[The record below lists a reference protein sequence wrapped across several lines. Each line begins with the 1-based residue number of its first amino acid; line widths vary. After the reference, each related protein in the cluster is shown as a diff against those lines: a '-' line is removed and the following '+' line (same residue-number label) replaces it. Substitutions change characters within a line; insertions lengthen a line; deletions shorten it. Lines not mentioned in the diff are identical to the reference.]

1 MTDKNLTEAELSN
14 ITLPALVR
22 LLQIEGYDLDKILSE
37 YKDKVLGNLLSGSSP
52 QLKYQTIA
60 HLEEIISA
68 TKSDDLLKK

>member
-52 QLKYQTIA
+52 QLKYETIA
-60 HLEEIISA
+60 HLEEIIST